1 MNSAVLHGNS
11 GVLQGI
17 GRISLRLAAALS
29 MTAGLACGSATAQPP
44 ATAPD
49 SPVPASV
56 SATQALTDARPS
68 ADGSVLTTA
77 TPGSSRALTVTVHSA
92 AMNIPIR
99 LEVLPAPDRSR
110 PAPTVY
116 LLNGIDGGADGNWIN
131 RTDIA
136 QFFAD
141 KQVTVVVPFGGA
153 SSYFTDWRAD
163 DPVLGRQRWTTFL
176 TEELPPIIDSGFGG
190 NGRNAI
196 IGISMAGTSV
206 FQLALAAPGLYKA
219 IGSYSGCA
227 RTSDP
232 PGQLIV
238 DAVVGG
244 GRGNTVNMWGP
255 PTDPAWAANDPYLHA
270 DRLRGTAVYVS
281 TGTGLPGPLDTLDGP
296 GIRSSPA
303 KLADQILVGGALET
317 GAVRCTRELRT
328 RLTELAIPATFDMR
342 PTGTHSWG
350 YWQEDLH
357 RSWPVFARALGQ

>member
-1 MNSAVLHGNS
+1 
-11 GVLQGI
+11 
-17 GRISLRLAAALS
+17 
-29 MTAGLACGSATAQPP
+29 MTAGLACGPAAAQPP
-44 ATAPD
+44 PVEPPAAPN
-49 SPVPASV
+49 SPAVASV
-56 SATQALTDARPS
+56 SSTQAVTDARPS
-68 ADGSVLTTA
+68 PDGSVLTTA
-77 TPGSSRALTVTVHSA
+77 APGSPRALTVTVHSA
-92 AMNIPIR
+92 AMNSPIR

-136 QFFAD
+136 QFFAGE
-141 KQVTVVVPFGGA
+141 QVNVVVPFGGA

-219 IGSYSGCA
+219 VGSYSGCA

-232 PGQLIV
+232 AGQLIV

-255 PTDPAWAANDPYLHA
+255 PTDPAWAANDPYVHA
-270 DRLRGTAVYVS
+270 DRLRGTAIYVS
-281 TGTGLPGPLDTLDGP
+281 TGTGLPGPLDTLNGP

-357 RSWPVFARALGQ
+357 RSWPVFAQALGL